1 MDTSSATASQPR
13 QGAGSPGF
21 LRRVLFAQESG
32 LILVIS
38 LMMAALAFFGGDKES
53 PTIVMERVSA
63 PNAPVAV
70 SIQTTR
76 EALIVTDG
84 DQTRTYPFRDGWTAN
99 ETSTGIWRLQRYEAR
114 PIPAGASIMEAAG
127 EAGSDNQGSIIVE
140 SGGSKSTYPLSQGWR
155 VDTLGDGSQAV
166 IRNPRVNKFLDP
178 TNLVLVG
185 TSAAFFAIMAVGMT
199 AIIAMN
205 GIDLSIGSIY
215 GISAVIGA
223 LALRNLQTTHTGGPV
238 PWMTAIPLGL
248 LVCCSIGAL
257 CGLINGSMIVGL
269 KVHPFIITLGMMAA
283 LRGIVFVITQ
293 GQSISDLPRA
303 FTSGFYKA
311 QLGGV
316 YPVPLIVT
324 ALVVIAGVVVLS
336 KTVLG
341 RRVYAIGGNETAAR
355 YAGIPVGRVK
365 IIAFAVVGALAGL
378 SASAALGYYGA
389 ATPSGGQGYELQ
401 VIAASVIGG
410 ASLSGGRGTALG
422 ALLGAILIQLIDN
435 GMLIL
440 EIDQSYNQI
449 VMGAAII
456 LAVVLDQTKQKL
468 GGSGKRAH

>member
-13 QGAGSPGF
+13 TTAAGPGF

-53 PTIVMERVSA
+53 PTIVMERASPADAPVVTSIRSA
-63 PNAPVAV
+63 PD
-70 SIQTTR
+70 
-76 EALIVTDG
+76 ALTVTEG
-84 DQTRTYPFRDGWTAN
+84 AATRTYTFSQGWTAS
-99 ETSTGIWRLQRYEAR
+99 EVSTGVWRLQKFDAR
-114 PIPAGASIMEAAG
+114 VIPAGAAVRELSPEQAG
-127 EAGSDNQGSIIVE
+127 NRSGAIVIDA
-140 SGGSKSTYPLSQGWR
+140 GGSSTQYPLDHGWR

-166 IRNPRVNKFLDP
+166 LRNPRVNKFLDP

-215 GISAVIGA
+215 GIAAVIGA
-223 LALRNLQTTHTGGPV
+223 IVLRDLHANADGAAV
-238 PWMTAIPLGL
+238 PWLTAVPMGI
-248 LVCCSIGAL
+248 LVCCFIGAL

-283 LRGIVFVITQ
+283 LRGVVFVITQ
-293 GQSISDLPRA
+293 GQSISGLPKA

-311 QLGGV
+311 QMGGV

-324 ALVVIAGVVVLS
+324 TLVVVAGVLVLS
-336 KTVLG
+336 RTVLG
-341 RRVYAIGGNETAAR
+341 RRVYAIGGNEVAAR
-355 YAGIPVGRVK
+355 YAGIPVGRIK
-365 IIAFAVVGALAGL
+365 IIAFTIAGALAGL

-456 LAVVLDQTKQKL
+456 LAVILDQTKQKL
-468 GGSGKRAH
+468 GGGKRAH

>member
-1 MDTSSATASQPR
+1 MDTSSATASKPR
-13 QGAGSPGF
+13 PDAVGPGF

-53 PTIVMERVSA
+53 PTIVMERASA
-63 PNAPVAV
+63 PDAAV
-70 SIQTTR
+70 VTSIKQSA
-76 EALIVTDG
+76 EALVVTEG
-84 DQTRTYPFRDGWTAN
+84 ANVRSYAFRDGWTAS
-99 ETSTGIWRLQRYEAR
+99 ETSTGIWRLQKFDVR
-114 PIPAGASIMEAAG
+114 PVPAGAAVKELSPEAAG
-127 EAGSDNQGSIIVE
+127 NASGSLVVEAGGS
-140 SGGSKSTYPLSQGWR
+140 STRYPLDQGWR
-155 VDTLGDGSQAV
+155 LETLGDGSQA
-166 IRNPRVNKFLDP
+166 IARNPRVNKFLDP

-223 LALRNLQTTHTGGPV
+223 LVLRGLQTGADGHAVG
-238 PWMTAIPLGL
+238 WMTAIPIGL
-248 LVCCSIGAL
+248 LVCCGVGAA
-257 CGLINGSMIVGL
+257 CGLVNGSMIVGL

-293 GQSISDLPRA
+293 GQSISDLPHS

-311 QLGGV
+311 QMGGV

-324 ALVVIAGVVVLS
+324 ALVVLVGMVVLS

-365 IIAFAVVGALAGL
+365 IIAFTIAGALAGL

-468 GGSGKRAH
+468 GGGGKRGH

>member
-1 MDTSSATASQPR
+1 LDH
-13 QGAGSPGF
+13 
-21 LRRVLFAQESG
+21 
-32 LILVIS
+32 
-38 LMMAALAFFGGDKES
+38 
-53 PTIVMERVSA
+53 
-63 PNAPVAV
+63 
-70 SIQTTR
+70 
-76 EALIVTDG
+76 
-84 DQTRTYPFRDGWTAN
+84 
-99 ETSTGIWRLQRYEAR
+99 
-114 PIPAGASIMEAAG
+114 
-127 EAGSDNQGSIIVE
+127 
-140 SGGSKSTYPLSQGWR
+140 GWR

-166 IRNPRVNKFLDP
+166 LRNPRVNKFLDP

-215 GISAVIGA
+215 GIAAVIGA
-223 LALRNLQTTHTGGPV
+223 IVLRDLHANADGAAV
-238 PWMTAIPLGL
+238 PWLTAVPMGI
-248 LVCCSIGAL
+248 LVCCFIGAL

-283 LRGIVFVITQ
+283 LRGVVFVITQ
-293 GQSISDLPRA
+293 GQSISGLPKA

-311 QLGGV
+311 QMGGV

-324 ALVVIAGVVVLS
+324 TLVVVAGVLVLS
-336 KTVLG
+336 RTVLG
-341 RRVYAIGGNETAAR
+341 RRVYAIGGNEVAAR
-355 YAGIPVGRVK
+355 YAGIPVGRIK
-365 IIAFAVVGALAGL
+365 IIAFTIAGALAGL

-456 LAVVLDQTKQKL
+456 LAVILDQTKQKL
-468 GGSGKRAH
+468 GGGKRAH

>member
-1 MDTSSATASQPR
+1 MDTDPR
-13 QGAGSPGF
+13 PTSKPSTPHAGSV

-32 LILVIS
+32 LILVIAM
-38 LMMAALAFFGGDKES
+38 MMAALAFLGGDKES
-53 PTIVMERVSA
+53 PQIEFVRPSGDA
-63 PNAPVAV
+63 
-70 SIQTTR
+70 TTSVVR
-76 EALIVTDG
+76 TADAFTVTQNG
-84 DQTRTYPFRDGWTAN
+84 RTRTLSFSDGWTGS
-99 ETSTGIWRLQRYEAR
+99 ETAPGTWRLQRFDMR
-114 PIPAGASIMEAAG
+114 RVPPGGTIG
-127 EAGSDNQGSIIVE
+127 EADGGATIVVTAGGQE
-140 SGGSKSTYPLSQGWR
+140 SRYPVSRGWR
-155 VDTLGDGSQAV
+155 IEADGVGVPAV
-166 IRNPRVNKFLDP
+166 ARNPRVNKFLDP
-178 TNLVLVG
+178 KNLVLVG

-215 GISAVIGA
+215 GIAAVFGAIALEKLQIGMS
-223 LALRNLQTTHTGGPV
+223 TSGGA
-238 PWMTAIPLGL
+238 PWYLAIPLGL
-248 LVCCSIGAL
+248 LVCCGVGAL
-257 CGLINGSMIVGL
+257 CGLANGSMVVGL

-283 LRGIVFVITQ
+283 LRGVVFVQTE
-293 GQSISDLPRA
+293 GQSISGLPPS
-303 FTSGFYKA
+303 FTGGFYKA
-311 QLGGV
+311 ELAGV

-324 ALVVIAGVVVLS
+324 LLVVLAGVIVLS
-336 KTVLG
+336 RTVLG

-365 IIAFAVVGALAGL
+365 IVAFTIAGALAGL

-389 ATPSGGQGYELQ
+389 ATPSGGQGYELY

-422 ALLGAILIQLIDN
+422 AMLGAILIQLIDN

-449 VMGAAII
+449 VMGAAIV

-468 GGSGKRAH
+468 GGGKRSH